1 MSTAA
6 QIQKAANYLREEN
19 IRGISPARLAA
30 ASDELGKDFKAT
42 MEYLAR
48 LLSGGQN
55 QSPAPGVTRKVRQ
68 LDPANAIGGAP
79 VEYAQGASA

>member
-6 QIQKAANYLREEN
+6 QVQAAANYLREEN

-55 QSPAPGVTRKVRQ
+55 QGPAPAATRRVRT
-68 LDPANAIGGAP
+68 LDPVNAIGGTP
-79 VEYAQGASA
+79 IEYAQGAG